1 MVQQDGGRVFFS
13 NIRRSLEGEDEIRLA
28 SVGVDIGSS
37 TSHLVCSRLLLE
49 RLDNRYVVSER
60 VVLHQSDVLLTPYT
74 PQGLIDADALRDFID
89 RQYAL
94 AGLTPARID
103 TGALILTGV
112 AVRRANARAIGELFA
127 ADAGKF
133 VSLSAGDALE
143 ATLAAFGSG
152 AAARSVRENA
162 RVMNVDIGGGTS
174 KIAVCVAG
182 AVAAQTA
189 IDIGARI
196 VSFDAA
202 GRVLRIEEAGA
213 RLAAEVGL
221 ALMAGAV
228 PEPDGLARMVQRM
241 AWHLFQAMQG
251 SALGAATEA
260 LLRLPALASAQPPE
274 VVSISGG
281 VSEYVYQRESRGF
294 GDLGPA
300 LAQAV
305 LRQLQAWGP
314 RIEPP
319 DQGLRATVVG
329 ASQYTVQVSGSTI
342 FVEPHAALPVRN
354 VPVIAPALPLQGEEL
369 EQAAIGGAIMAAL
382 ERMDLAD
389 AQRAVA
395 LCYRWQGSATFGR
408 LDSFCR
414 GVAAGMR
421 PLLEAGLPLVLV
433 GDGDVGGLV
442 GLHFHEA
449 LRLANPVLSI
459 DGIVLHD
466 FDFIDIGAL
475 LEASGAV
482 PVVIKSLVFPPSA
495 ALGRAPSQPGDATA
509 DRAPT

>member
-1 MVQQDGGRVFFS
+1 MVPQEGGRVFFS
-13 NIRRSLEGEDEIRLA
+13 NVRRSLEGEDEIRLA

-74 PQGLIDADALRDFID
+74 VEGLIDADALRAFID

-94 AGLTPARID
+94 AGLTPAEID

-143 ATLAAFGSG
+143 TTLAAFGSG

-182 AVAAQTA
+182 AVVAQTA

-202 GRVLRIEEAGA
+202 GRVLGVEEAGA

-221 ALMAGAV
+221 ALVPGAV
-228 PEPDGLARMVQRM
+228 PDANGLDRMVERM

-251 SALGAATEA
+251 PALGAATQA
-260 LLRLPALASAQPPE
+260 LLRLPALASSEPPDA
-274 VVSISGG
+274 VSISGG
-281 VSEYVYQRESRGF
+281 VSEYVYQRESRSF

-300 LAQAV
+300 LAQAI
-305 LRQLQAWGP
+305 LRLLQAWGP

-342 FVEPHAALPVRN
+342 FVEPHSALPVRN
-354 VPVIAPALPLQGEEL
+354 VPVIAPALPLQDEVL
-369 EQAAIGGAIMAAL
+369 DPAAIGDAITAAL
-382 ERMDLAD
+382 ERMDFSD

-408 LDSFCR
+408 LESFCR
-414 GVAAGMR
+414 GVVAGMR
-421 PLLEAGLPLVLV
+421 PLLQAGLPLVLV

-442 GLHFHEA
+442 GLHFHAE
-449 LRLANPVLSI
+449 LQLANPVVSI

-475 LEASGAV
+475 LETSGAV
-482 PVVIKSLVFPPSA
+482 PVVIKSLVFPASA
-495 ALGRAPSQPGDATA
+495 ALGRAPA
-509 DRAPT
+509 